1 MVVLGTLP
9 KNIEDQWNISG
20 IFGPVLDEIKIKE
33 LQEKNVLADV
43 SINPIKFV
51 HSLKQN
57 FKQVNTDEITDPFEI
72 AQSEYKNESMYLSQY
87 EKTNKLIVNIAKGV
101 IKQHNNWNVL
111 ILFDYTLSG
120 ESLFQLLDYQNKH
133 YIDGQVALD
142 VRTDIVDQMND
153 PNGGHITIANCKCFG
168 TRNYY

>member
-72 AQSEYKNESMYLSQY
+72 AQSEYKSFFVFFM
-87 EKTNKLIVNIAKGV
+87 
-101 IKQHNNWNVL
+101 
-111 ILFDYTLSG
+111 
-120 ESLFQLLDYQNKH
+120 
-133 YIDGQVALD
+133 
-142 VRTDIVDQMND
+142 
-153 PNGGHITIANCKCFG
+153 
-168 TRNYY
+168 